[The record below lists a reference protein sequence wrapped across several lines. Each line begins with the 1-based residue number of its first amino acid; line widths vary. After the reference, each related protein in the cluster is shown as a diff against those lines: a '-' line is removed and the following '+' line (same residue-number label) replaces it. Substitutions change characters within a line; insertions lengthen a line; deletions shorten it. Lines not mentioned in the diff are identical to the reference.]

1 MPKSDRRWH
10 RNSIFGDGPRVRLDR
25 EQRAQWKAKL
35 QLQRRPGRLTIGTAD
50 VGRALCNMLGND
62 GRLDPSHAAIAAR
75 AGVHVSTVKRALEQ
89 LAEFGFLSWTR
100 RLNPPRL
107 AVRANDLSL
116 RADGAASRSF
126 VQCAFF
132 DSNQKDLLAQN
143 ARRWRGEHCRGARRP
158 RHRRGSGRLVAA
170 EACGGGRTHGGRDRR
185 DTLPACTHN
194 ATEAARLSF
203 GPDPGINPPGR

>member
-62 GRLDPSHAAIAAR
+62 GRLDPSHATIATR
-75 AGVHVSTVKRALEQ
+75 AGVHISTVKRALEQ

-100 RLNPPRL
+100 RLIRRAWRCEQTTSAYVLMTPQAAPLFNAPSLNQTKKTYSLKMNVAGEASAAEVLAGLDIAAAQAALLRRRL
-107 AVRANDLSL
+107 AVEAALM
-116 RADGAASRSF
+116 AGGASATRF
-126 VQCAFF
+126 RPV
-132 DSNQKDLLAQN
+132 
-143 ARRWRGEHCRGARRP
+143 HTVPPRP
-158 RHRRGSGRLVAA
+158 RG
-170 EACGGGRTHGGRDRR
+170 
-185 DTLPACTHN
+185 
-194 ATEAARLSF
+194 
-203 GPDPGINPPGR
+203 